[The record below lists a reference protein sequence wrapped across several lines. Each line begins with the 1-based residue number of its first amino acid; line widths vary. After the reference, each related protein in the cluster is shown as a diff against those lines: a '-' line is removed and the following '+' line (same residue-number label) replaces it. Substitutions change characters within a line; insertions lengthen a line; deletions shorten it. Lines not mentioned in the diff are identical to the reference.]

1 MEQIYTQIRQY
12 IDENRQPMLNLWR
25 DLVNT
30 ESGTTQIDGV
40 NAVCSILRRE
50 MENAGIH
57 TRVRAIQNSGD
68 MLIGEWNPGSAK
80 APLLLIGHM
89 DTVFAREENQP
100 FAVDGDRLTGSGV
113 MDMKGGVLIMQAALA
128 EVLPTM
134 PKRMRVVAIL
144 SADEEI
150 GSEGCSGVITKWA
163 KQAFACLSFEPMRP
177 GNTLVRQRKG
187 VTAFQIAC
195 TGIRGHAGAN
205 YLKCA
210 SAIQQLCA
218 VVNELYML
226 RDDEKLLS
234 INVGVI
240 HGGTAENV
248 VCDEATLRAEVRS
261 FDPAAIDAAWAKIEA
276 ICAKPGIPGT
286 TTMLKKIAAHPP
298 FHANEKSAKL
308 LELAPNIRLIK
319 DANTQDDLL
328 SGEAGAAVMY
338 TSQVTTACLANPDLQ
353 VVYPTEGVG
362 FGIMAQ
368 FIPSNAPHSD
378 AAHAFIDY
386 ILRPE
391 VAKSCFEWMGYYCTN
406 KAADSLID
414 PAYQSFLTL
423 PEDFD
428 GKTEMIQNVSA
439 ETEEIHAQMWTE
451 FKAACGQ

>member
-1 MEQIYTQIRQY
+1 MKQMDALQKLEQY
-12 IDENRQPMLNLWR
+12 
-25 DLVNT
+25 VNMP
-30 ESGTTQIDGV
+30 S
-40 NAVCSILRRE
+40 
-50 MENAGIH
+50 
-57 TRVRAIQNSGD
+57 
-68 MLIGEWNPGSAK
+68 GSADLEGLAAFVSVVEK
-80 APLLLIGHM
+80 DMQALGFAVTRHPMARRGDALECVYGDGEDTLLLIGHM

-234 INVGVI
+234 INVGVL

-286 TTMLKKIAAHPP
+286 TTTLKKIAAHPP

-308 LELAPNIRLIK
+308 LELVYAQAQALGMTVAAE
-319 DANTQDDLL
+319 DTGGAGDVAFAAMEGLAALDGFGLL
-328 SGEAGAAVMY
+328 GENAHTTKECGSLASFERNVKLSAAVMR
-338 TSQVTTACLANPDLQ
+338 ALFANPEL
-353 VVYPTEGVG
+353 V
-362 FGIMAQ
+362 
-368 FIPSNAPHSD
+368 
-378 AAHAFIDY
+378 
-386 ILRPE
+386 R
-391 VAKSCFEWMGYYCTN
+391 
-406 KAADSLID
+406 
-414 PAYQSFLTL
+414 
-423 PEDFD
+423 
-428 GKTEMIQNVSA
+428 
-439 ETEEIHAQMWTE
+439 
-451 FKAACGQ
+451 

>member
-1 MEQIYTQIRQY
+1 MADEYLQNAAKPQGEFGAQVLAKMNEHHKELADWAFSQVTVAPDADTLDIGCGGGANLARLLATCPQGTATGVDYAATSVESSRALNAAAVDAGRCRVEQ
-12 IDENRQPMLNLWR
+12 
-25 DLVNT
+25 
-30 ESGTTQIDGV
+30 
-40 NAVCSILRRE
+40 
-50 MENAGIH
+50 
-57 TRVRAIQNSGD
+57 GD
-68 MLIGEWNPGSAK
+68 VAALPFPDASF
-80 APLLLIGHM
+80 
-89 DTVFAREENQP
+89 D
-100 FAVDGDRLTGSGV
+100 FAVACETVYFWPDLE
-113 MDMKGGVLIMQAALA
+113 AALA

-163 KQAFACLSFEPMRP
+163 KQAFASLSFEPMRP

-226 RDDEKLLS
+226 RDDEKLFS
-234 INVGVI
+234 VNVGVI

-286 TTMLKKIAAHPP
+286 TTTLKKSAAHPP

-308 LELAPNIRLIK
+308 LELVYAQAQALGMIVAAEDTGGAGDVAFAAMEGLAAL
-319 DANTQDDLL
+319 DGFGLL
-328 SGEAGAAVMY
+328 GENAHTTKECGSLASFERNVKLSAAVMR
-338 TSQVTTACLANPDLQ
+338 ALFANPEL
-353 VVYPTEGVG
+353 V
-362 FGIMAQ
+362 
-368 FIPSNAPHSD
+368 
-378 AAHAFIDY
+378 
-386 ILRPE
+386 R
-391 VAKSCFEWMGYYCTN
+391 
-406 KAADSLID
+406 
-414 PAYQSFLTL
+414 
-423 PEDFD
+423 
-428 GKTEMIQNVSA
+428 
-439 ETEEIHAQMWTE
+439 
-451 FKAACGQ
+451 

>member
-1 MEQIYTQIRQY
+1 MKQMDALQKLEQY
-12 IDENRQPMLNLWR
+12 
-25 DLVNT
+25 VNMP
-30 ESGTTQIDGV
+30 S
-40 NAVCSILRRE
+40 
-50 MENAGIH
+50 
-57 TRVRAIQNSGD
+57 
-68 MLIGEWNPGSAK
+68 GSADLEGLAAFVSVVEK
-80 APLLLIGHM
+80 DMQALGFTVTRHPMAGRGDALECVYGDGEDTLLLIGHM

-128 EVLPTM
+128 EVLPAM

-261 FDPAAIDAAWAKIEA
+261 FDPAAIDVAWAKIEA

-286 TTMLKKIAAHPP
+286 TTTLKKIAAHPP

-319 DANTQDDLL
+319 DDNLQDDLI
-328 SGEAGAAVMY
+328 SGEISAGVMY
-338 TSQVTTACLANPDLQ
+338 TSQVTMACLANPDLK
-353 VVYPTEGVG
+353 VVYPSEGIG

-368 FIPSNAPHSD
+368 FVPVNAPNPD

-391 VAKSCFEWMGYYCTN
+391 VSKQCFEYIGYYCTN
-406 KAADSLID
+406 QAADALIED
-414 PAYQSFLTL
+414 AYQSFLTL
-423 PEDFD
+423 PEDFSAD
-428 GKTEMIQNVSA
+428 NMEMIQNISA
-439 ETEEIHAQMWTE
+439 EAMEAHTKVWTE
-451 FKAACGQ
+451 FRTACGQ

>member
-1 MEQIYTQIRQY
+1 
-12 IDENRQPMLNLWR
+12 
-25 DLVNT
+25 
-30 ESGTTQIDGV
+30 
-40 NAVCSILRRE
+40 
-50 MENAGIH
+50 
-57 TRVRAIQNSGD
+57 
-68 MLIGEWNPGSAK
+68 
-80 APLLLIGHM
+80 M

-128 EVLPTM
+128 EVQPAM

-286 TTMLKKIAAHPP
+286 TTTLKKIAAHPP

-308 LELAPNIRLIK
+308 LELVYAQAQALGMTVAAE
-319 DANTQDDLL
+319 DTGGAGDVAFAAMEGLAALDGFGLL
-328 SGEAGAAVMY
+328 GENAHTTKECGSLASFERNVKLSAAVMR
-338 TSQVTTACLANPDLQ
+338 ALFANPEL
-353 VVYPTEGVG
+353 V
-362 FGIMAQ
+362 
-368 FIPSNAPHSD
+368 
-378 AAHAFIDY
+378 
-386 ILRPE
+386 R
-391 VAKSCFEWMGYYCTN
+391 
-406 KAADSLID
+406 
-414 PAYQSFLTL
+414 
-423 PEDFD
+423 
-428 GKTEMIQNVSA
+428 
-439 ETEEIHAQMWTE
+439 
-451 FKAACGQ
+451 

>member
-1 MEQIYTQIRQY
+1 MKQMDALQKLEQY
-12 IDENRQPMLNLWR
+12 
-25 DLVNT
+25 VNMP
-30 ESGTTQIDGV
+30 S
-40 NAVCSILRRE
+40 
-50 MENAGIH
+50 
-57 TRVRAIQNSGD
+57 
-68 MLIGEWNPGSAK
+68 GSADLEGLAAFVSVVEK
-80 APLLLIGHM
+80 DMQALGFTVTRHPMAGRGDALECVYGDGEDTLLLIGHM

-100 FAVDGDRLTGSGV
+100 FAVDGDWLTGSGV

-150 GSEGCSGVITKWA
+150 GSEGCSGVIMKWA

-286 TTMLKKIAAHPP
+286 TTTLKKIAAHPP

-308 LELAPNIRLIK
+308 LELVYAQAQALGMTVAAE
-319 DANTQDDLL
+319 DTGGAGDVAFAAMEGLAALDGFGLL
-328 SGEAGAAVMY
+328 GENAHTTKECGSLASFERNVKLSAAVMR
-338 TSQVTTACLANPDLQ
+338 ALFANPEL
-353 VVYPTEGVG
+353 V
-362 FGIMAQ
+362 
-368 FIPSNAPHSD
+368 
-378 AAHAFIDY
+378 
-386 ILRPE
+386 R
-391 VAKSCFEWMGYYCTN
+391 
-406 KAADSLID
+406 
-414 PAYQSFLTL
+414 
-423 PEDFD
+423 
-428 GKTEMIQNVSA
+428 
-439 ETEEIHAQMWTE
+439 
-451 FKAACGQ
+451 